1 MTLDSSRYFRRT
13 IEKHQL
19 ASRFLDHERSLRVYL
34 PPGYNELL
42 SYPVIYCQDGEQF
55 FNFGRI
61 ATFLTQGILD
71 DGVEPAII
79 VGVDVNTAI
88 RTSEYAPEGERHQAY
103 TTFFAEEL
111 VPWVEN
117 QYAARQERHE
127 RILAGDSLGAT
138 VSMHLALNYR
148 DLFCKLISFSGAFF
162 QSTRKRLQAENDLSW
177 LEIYMQ
183 IGLDETEV
191 VTERGTYNFLTENRE
206 TMELLHAKNAKLLY
220 TEKPGTHIW
229 KYWQA
234 EMPAA
239 IRHFL

>member
-13 IEKHQL
+13 IEKHQI

-234 EMPAA
+234 EMPVA